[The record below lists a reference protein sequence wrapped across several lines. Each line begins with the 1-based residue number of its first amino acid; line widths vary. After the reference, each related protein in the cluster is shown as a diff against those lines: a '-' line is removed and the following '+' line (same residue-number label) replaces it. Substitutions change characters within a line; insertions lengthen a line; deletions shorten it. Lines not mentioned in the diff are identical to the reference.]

1 MKKIIIPEELRG
13 KELARFLVAN
23 KSQLIAQKKSMI
35 KWADPVSS
43 DSGLFVRND
52 GGLYTKA
59 ESTETI
65 PPDATSLRVKV
76 VANTAMW
83 CDSHMDVL
91 LPDNGKKSLKER
103 KGLIPHLHDH
113 KHELGAEVG
122 DVANIYYED
131 VPLSSLGVNKPGT
144 AQALIFETDIRK
156 EYNEMIF
163 RKYKQGKIKQHS
175 IGLMYVK
182 LELAINDEESEK
194 EYDFWKKYIDQ
205 IINREM
211 VEEKGYY
218 WVVPEI
224 KLLENS
230 AVLFGS
236 NMLTPTLEAKADTDE
251 EPPSGTLIQ
260 PSTQPKAFDVDQYI
274 SNLVFNF

>member
-43 DSGLFVRND
+43 DTGLFFDNK
-52 GGLYTKA
+52 GTYCKA
-59 ESTETI
+59 EGPETV
-65 PPDATSLRVKV
+65 PPDASSLRVKV

-91 LPDNGKKSLKER
+91 LPDNAKKSLKER

-113 KHELGAEVG
+113 KHEIGAEVG
-122 DVANIYYED
+122 DVADIYYED
-131 VPLSSLGVNKPGT
+131 IPIKTLGVNKPGT

-163 RKYKQGKIKQHS
+163 KKYKQGKIKQHS
-175 IGLMYVK
+175 IGLLYVK

-194 EYDFWKKYIDQ
+194 EYDFWNKYIDQ
-205 IINREM
+205 IINREL

-236 NMLTPTLEAKADTDE
+236 NMLTPTLEAKADTDD
-251 EPPSGTLIQ
+251 EPPYSTQSQ
-260 PSTQPKAFDVDQYI
+260 PSNAAQAFNVDEYI
-274 SNLVFNF
+274 KNLAFNF